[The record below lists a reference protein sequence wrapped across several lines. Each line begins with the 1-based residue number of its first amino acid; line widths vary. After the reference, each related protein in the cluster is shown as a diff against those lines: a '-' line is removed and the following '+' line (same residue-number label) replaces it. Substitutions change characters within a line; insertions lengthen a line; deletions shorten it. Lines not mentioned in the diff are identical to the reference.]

1 MISIFSLWLP
11 ILLSAV
17 VVFVLSALV
26 HMVLGYHAND
36 LHRLPD
42 EDAVA
47 DAIRKWN
54 IPAGEYVLPRPAN
67 MKDMNTPEFKEKVKK
82 GPGALLTVWEGRNPS
97 MGPFLLQWFVFCLV
111 VSVIAAYV
119 ASRALQPGAPY
130 LSVFRFAGATAFCC
144 YAVGGWSDTIWYKRA
159 VSTSLKN
166 TFDGLLFA
174 AFTGG
179 VFGWLW
185 PQ

>member
-36 LHRLPD
+36 LRGLPD
-42 EDAVA
+42 ENAVLEA
-47 DAIRKWN
+47 FRKWN
-54 IPAGEYVLPRPAN
+54 IPAGEYVAPRPAS
-67 MKDMNTPEFKEKVKK
+67 MKDARSPEFDEKVKT
-82 GPGALLTVWEGRNPS
+82 GPGVLLRVWAGRNPS
-97 MGPFLLQWFVFCLV
+97 MGPYLLKWFIFCIV
-111 VSVIAAYV
+111 VSAIAAYV
-119 ASRALQPGAPY
+119 ASRAVAPGAPY
-130 LSVFRFAGATAFCC
+130 LSVFRFAGTTAFCC
-144 YAVGGWSDTIWYKRA
+144 YAVGGWSDTIWYGRS